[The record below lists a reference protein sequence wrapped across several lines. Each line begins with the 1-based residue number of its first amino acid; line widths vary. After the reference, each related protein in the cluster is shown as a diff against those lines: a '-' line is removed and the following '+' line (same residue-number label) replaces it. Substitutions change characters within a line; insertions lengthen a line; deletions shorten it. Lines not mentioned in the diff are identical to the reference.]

1 MISLSLCMGT
11 ARVRKRHHIKK
22 RKEKSTAL
30 VRLITSLQAHHNTR
44 RGRLQTM
51 AQRHGHT
58 GNTTQRTAGQTMD
71 EMDLSTQG
79 NGVGEF

>member
-1 MISLSLCMGT
+1 
-11 ARVRKRHHIKK
+11 
-22 RKEKSTAL
+22 
-30 VRLITSLQAHHNTR
+30 
-44 RGRLQTM
+44 M